1 MPPLVFLA
9 DLFIV
14 PLRHAQAAH
23 RTVFSVDLF
32 SSAQVLCW
40 RNSSMVV
47 LLHGGVKS
55 DEKFSCVRLRYGEK
69 QKFPGSAMWFF
80 SLAEM

>member
-1 MPPLVFLA
+1 
-9 DLFIV
+9 
-14 PLRHAQAAH
+14 
-23 RTVFSVDLF
+23 
-32 SSAQVLCW
+32 
-40 RNSSMVV
+40 MVV